1 MDAASIE
8 YILFTSRGMVQR
20 SRSTER
26 ICAKIW
32 GVKLVKSFAILDH
45 QRMRLNE
52 ARLTCIA
59 VVAIG
64 NP

>member
-1 MDAASIE
+1 MDAASEE
-8 YILFTSRGMVQR
+8 YILFTSRGMVQY
-20 SRSTER
+20 SRNTER
-26 ICAKIW
+26 ICPKIW